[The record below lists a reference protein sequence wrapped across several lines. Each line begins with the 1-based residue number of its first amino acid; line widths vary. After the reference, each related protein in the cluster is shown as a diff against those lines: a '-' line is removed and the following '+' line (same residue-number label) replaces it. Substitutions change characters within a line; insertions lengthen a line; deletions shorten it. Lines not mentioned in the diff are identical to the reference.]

1 MAHSNPFLVD
11 QSLAGDRQVDAF
23 LIKPGT
29 YEKLKKQMISII
41 IQLGVK
47 DEDWEPQKNEITD
60 KTLLGQIEKRITTFT
75 TIKDEIIKIITKLHV
90 KEDTWKPE
98 PDDLTDNI
106 LLTKIENKINS
117 LTASATEH
125 QIAIDT
131 LKRAIETKEQKNT
144 QLLEHQLKLEDQIR
158 SKAQSIVDMGSQLVK
173 LDEKVYQLEND
184 KKELKFNLS
193 EMSSFNKILK
203 EEQTTLENDKSELKS
218 TIQDMQSKI
227 DQANHKLE
235 MNKQQMNVNEKEIA
249 NLKTENKKLKG
260 IIEQKDDIIKHL
272 KPTEPYS
279 IPREKE
285 QNKKTTHNPNK
296 GNKK

>member
-29 YEKLKKQMISII
+29 YEKLKQQMISII
-41 IQLGVK
+41 KKLGVK
-47 DEDWEPQKNEITD
+47 DKDWTPEKNEITD
-60 KTLLGQIEKRITTFT
+60 ETLLGQIEKRITTFT
-75 TIKDEIIKIITKLHV
+75 EIKDEMIKIITKLHV

-98 PDDLTDNI
+98 PDDLTDAI

-117 LTASATEH
+117 LTASATDH

-131 LKRAIETKEQKNT
+131 LTRQIESKEQKIT
-144 QLLEHQLKLEDQIR
+144 QLLEQQLILEGQNR
-158 SKAQSIVDMGSQLVK
+158 SKAQSIVNMGSQLVK
-173 LDEKVYQLEND
+173 LEEKVESMND
-184 KKELKFNLS
+184 VISKLRFNLK
-193 EMSSFNKILK
+193 EMTSYNNILK
-203 EEQTTLENDKSELKS
+203 QEHTTLENDKSELQS

-227 DQANHKLE
+227 DQAKRQLE
-235 MNKQQMNVNEKEIA
+235 MNKQQMNVKDKEIA

-260 IIEQKDDIIKHL
+260 EIQEKNDFIKHI

-279 IPREKE
+279 IHRENQ
-285 QNKKTTHNPNK
+285 QNKETTHK
-296 GNKK
+296 IKKK